1 MITPI
6 HDHQR
11 QFATFY
17 LDGHLCGIEVLKV
30 QEVIPFQE
38 MTAVPLAPESVE
50 GLINLRGQIALAI
63 NTRYVM
69 GLPVRQQVT
78 PPLNLVV
85 RLEDGIASLLVDDI
99 GDVVNVEPS
108 MRAAVPDTLPARQ
121 QELIE
126 CVYMLRDGLMLALNV
141 NDLLDR
147 VSQETSR
154 INPSRT
160 EGNQYV

>member
-1 MITPI
+1 M
-6 HDHQR
+6 
-11 QFATFY
+11 
-17 LDGHLCGIEVLKV
+17 
-30 QEVIPFQE
+30 
-38 MTAVPLAPESVE
+38 
-50 GLINLRGQIALAI
+50 
-63 NTRYVM
+63 
-69 GLPVRQQVT
+69 RQQVT